1 MTFEAPPGGTYGKRV
16 QSGRMLRFGSR
27 FMAGIYR
34 LFGGRGVGDLLLLDT
49 VGARSG
55 EARSTAVRRFDDGD
69 GRWLIVGSHAGGPK
83 QPAWLHNLAKH
94 PDQVWVE
101 IGRERIKVRPEL
113 LQGDARATAW
123 ARIVAGEPQFGAYET
138 TTDREIPVV
147 RLIREA

>member
-27 FMAGIYR
+27 FMAGMYR

-55 EARSTAVRRFDDGD
+55 EPRSTAVRRFDDGD
-69 GRWLIVGSHAGGPK
+69 GRWLIVGSAAGGAK
-83 QPAWLHNLAKH
+83 QPAWLHNLAAH
-94 PDQVWVE
+94 PDQVFVE
-101 IGRERIKVRPEL
+101 IGHDRIKVRPEL
-113 LQGDARATAW
+113 LEGDMRATAW
-123 ARIVAGEPQFGAYET
+123 QRIVAEAPPFKSYET